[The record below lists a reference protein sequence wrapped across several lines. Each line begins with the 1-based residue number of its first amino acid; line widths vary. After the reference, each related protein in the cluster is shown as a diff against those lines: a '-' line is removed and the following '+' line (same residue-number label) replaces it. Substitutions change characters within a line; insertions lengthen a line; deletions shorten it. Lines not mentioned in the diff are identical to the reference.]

1 MSVIS
6 RSEDF
11 FGDGPPPTL
20 RPSTREYF
28 PVFTEESLASR
39 LQQHPFH
46 IATLLRL
53 ENILPI
59 RKTHAVLLNSFLNCK
74 FEIQQRLMKEVLIVG
89 GVETSTATAICS
101 IARRDFIAHPQFKRF
116 SNLNYSI
123 PYDAASWLTPQYLIG
138 LMIDRMKLKPA
149 REILEL
155 GAGAGYHMLCLHR
168 CLHEEAKLYGIEIN
182 QRYSE
187 FGNKTLLGLGVNNA
201 VKLIYGDGSSGW
213 PQAGKTFDCIYCTAA
228 LKSPLLE
235 LPLFQ
240 LREGGIVQCV
250 RALSENEYEKYP
262 LSSKIRAMFPTYLD
276 YQRGDWRN
284 FCCISTF
291 QEYKG
296 DLIEQDR
303 LYDVRFV
310 YFHHDM
316 SKESAVL
323 PDPFQG
329 LFEI

>member
-28 PVFTEESLASR
+28 PVFAEKSLASR

-59 RKTHAVLLNSFLNCK
+59 RKTHAALLNSFLNCK
-74 FEIQQRLMKEVLIVG
+74 FAIQQQLMKEVLISG
-89 GVETSTATAICS
+89 GVEASTATAICS
-101 IARRDFIAHPQFKRF
+101 IDRRDFIAHPQFKRF

-123 PYDAASWLTPQYLIG
+123 PYDAGSWLTPQYLIG
-138 LMIDRMKLKPA
+138 LMIDRMILKPT

-155 GAGAGYHMLCLHR
+155 GAGAGYHMLCLYR
-168 CLHEEAKLYGIEIN
+168 CLHEKVNLYGIEIN
-182 QRYSE
+182 KQYSE
-187 FGNKTLLGLGVNNA
+187 FGSNALLNLGIDNA
-201 VKLIYGDGSSGW
+201 AKLIHGDGSTGW

-228 LKSPLLE
+228 VQNPLIE

-240 LREGGIVQCV
+240 LREGGTVQCV
-250 RALSENEYEKYP
+250 RALSEDEYGKYP
-262 LSSKIRAMFPTYLD
+262 SSSKIRTVFPTYLD
-276 YQRGDWRN
+276 YVKGDWRN

-291 QEYKG
+291 EEFKG
-296 DLIEQDR
+296 DLIEQSQ
-303 LYDVRFV
+303 LYDARFV
-310 YFHHDM
+310 YFHHDKR
-316 SKESAVL
+316 KESAAL
-323 PDPFQG
+323 PDPFQE
-329 LFEI
+329 LFET